1 MPDTLEIHSLIV
13 WLIFGMAAVTF
24 VMVVFIT
31 APYGRHMSDGWGPS
45 ISARTGWLLME
56 TPPVLVFF
64 GFYSMG
70 QFRAETI
77 PLIFLFLW
85 QTHYIYRAYVFPFK
99 TRHSGKHMPVLVLLL
114 ALIFNSLN
122 AYINARWI
130 SHFGQYSVEWLTDP
144 RFIIGVVVFF
154 SGMFINRQSDNIL
167 INLRKPGESG
177 YKIPEGGLYRFVSC
191 PNYLG
196 ELLEWLGWAI
206 ATWSLAGLA
215 FAIYTAAN
223 LAPRAVTNH
232 KWYQAKFPDYPESR
246 RALIPFVI

>member
-1 MPDTLEIHSLIV
+1 
-13 WLIFGMAAVTF
+13 MAYFWTGRSDLCHGGFYYRSVRPAYVRGLGAVHPG
-24 VMVVFIT
+24 
-31 APYGRHMSDGWGPS
+31 ANGLDSYGDPS
-45 ISARTGWLLME
+45 GSGFL
-56 TPPVLVFF
+56 

-70 QFRAETI
+70 QFRAETV

-99 TRHSGKHMPVLVLLL
+99 TRHSGKYMPVLVMLL
-114 ALIFNSLN
+114 AIIFNSLN

-130 SHFGQYSVEWLTDP
+130 SHFGQYSMEWLTDP
-144 RFIIGVVVFF
+144 RFIIGVAVFF
-154 SGMFINRQSDNIL
+154 AGMYINRQSDNIL

-177 YKIPEGGLYRFVSC
+177 HKIPKGGLYRFVSC

-196 ELLEWLGWAI
+196 ELMEWLGWAI

-232 KWYQAKFPDYPESR
+232 KWYQEKFPDYPEKR